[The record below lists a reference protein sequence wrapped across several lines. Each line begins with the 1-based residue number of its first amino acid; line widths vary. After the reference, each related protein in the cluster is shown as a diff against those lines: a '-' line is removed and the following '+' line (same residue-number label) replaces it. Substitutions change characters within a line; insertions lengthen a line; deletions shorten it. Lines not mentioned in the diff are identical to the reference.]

1 MSLASA
7 LQLPYREA
15 RDGFWGE
22 QTSTLNW
29 CEEDYNI
36 SFYCAEVVNTLTN
49 LVFMWLG
56 IKGLRNVL
64 AYAHSKVFA
73 LVFLGYIVVGL
84 GSMAFHTTLKY
95 EMQLADELPMIYTVC
110 IMGFATFSYRR
121 PAKVQVL
128 IAAGLVG
135 LAVFITVYYLVAK
148 DPVFHQVAYGLLTA
162 STIFRGFY
170 VMEKHLRPKLSQRKP
185 AECGRYM
192 RGMYTLALTGI
203 FMFLAGFFLWN
214 MDNIFCHHLTATKKQ
229 ILLPWSVVLEGH
241 GWWHILT
248 GLGIG
253 LSLMLVNANFG
264 PISRFGVKPCH
275 LTTTAPLRRRTQHRQ
290 IRTTHIT
297 SDNSRFLRHYPPN
310 PSLSSASFQA
320 LQKLVREIESQAA
333 AAQQQISLVRTQ
345 TASKQRE
352 MRLAQL
358 TRSEIAALPS
368 DTAVYE
374 GVGKMF
380 VAIPVPTLQDKLG
393 SLIKGIETE
402 VDSLGKRLH
411 YLETTAKNSQDHI
424 EKMLRGA
431 GQQ

>member
-1 MSLASA
+1 MSLISA
-7 LQLPYREA
+7 LQIPYRES
-15 RDGFWGE
+15 REGFWGE

-36 SFYCAEVVNTLTN
+36 TFYCAEVVNTLTN

-56 IKGLRNVL
+56 VRGLRNVL
-64 AYAHSKVFA
+64 SHAHSRVFILA
-73 LVFLGYIVVGL
+73 FLGYIVVGL

-121 PAKVQVL
+121 SAKAKTL
-128 IAAGLVG
+128 IAVGLVG
-135 LAVFITVYYLVAK
+135 LAVFITVYYLYAQ

-162 STIFRGFY
+162 GTIFRGFY
-170 VMEKHLRPKLSQRKP
+170 VMERSLRPKLSQRKP
-185 AECGRYM
+185 AEECDRYM
-192 RGMYTLALTGI
+192 REMYKLALTGI
-203 FMFLAGFFLWN
+203 FLFLAGFFLWN
-214 MDNIFCHHLTATKKQ
+214 MDNIFCRHLTATKKQ

-248 GLGIG
+248 GLGMLL
-253 LSLMLVNANFG
+253 LSPLLSFRLKTAFVNMS
-264 PISRFGVKPCH
+264 IS
-275 LTTTAPLRRRTQHRQ
+275 
-290 IRTTHIT
+290 
-297 SDNSRFLRHYPPN
+297 NE
-310 PSLSSASFQA
+310 A
-320 LQKLVREIESQAA
+320 LQKLVREIESQAI

-380 VAIPVPTLQDKLG
+380 VAIPVPALQDKLG
-393 SLIKGIETE
+393 SQIKEIETE
-402 VDSLGKRLH
+402 VDAMGKRLH

-424 EKMLRGA
+424 EKMLKGA
-431 GQQ
+431 GQP